1 MENIFDSWLVCQPI
15 AHRGLHDKEIPE
27 NSLPAF
33 ENAIN
38 NGYAIELD
46 VQMIADGTLVVFHD
60 ESLSRVTNNDGY
72 LKFLNKSD
80 LEILTL
86 KGSKE
91 KIPTFEETLKF
102 INGRTPILIEIK
114 NKSKVGD
121 LEKKVIELL
130 KDYKG
135 EYAVE
140 SFNPYVLQY
149 FEKHAPNILRGQLAG
164 YLKKEKLPF
173 FQKFALKRMLLNK
186 HISKPNFIAY
196 EAKALPN
203 RFVRKFKNLPLIAW
217 TVKSQNEYL
226 KVVKYCDNVIF
237 EDFEPKI

>member
-196 EAKALPN
+196 EAKVLPN